1 MQVSVFCVFMLYF
14 SVPLFDQPAFC
25 VGDSADLP
33 CLVDVTRC
41 LQLAAAAAGGPSA
54 QTESA
59 GGIKG
64 PSPKK
69 ATGVGL
75 RLVCSLCC
83 LEVSGLHSHIAHMC
97 FSKGL
102 HDIPHLCL
110 RALKVQ
116 FKHHYRSWELKDF
129 RFGCA
134 ACV

>member
-1 MQVSVFCVFMLYF
+1 MLYF
-14 SVPLFDQPAFC
+14 SVPLSAQPAFC

-83 LEVSGLHSHIAHMC
+83 LEVSGRVCGCVLTLTACASAKVCMIFLM
-97 FSKGL
+97 
-102 HDIPHLCL
+102 
-110 RALKVQ
+110 LKVQ
-116 FKHHYRSWELKDF
+116 FKHRYRGWALKGF
-129 RFGCA
+129 RFGYD